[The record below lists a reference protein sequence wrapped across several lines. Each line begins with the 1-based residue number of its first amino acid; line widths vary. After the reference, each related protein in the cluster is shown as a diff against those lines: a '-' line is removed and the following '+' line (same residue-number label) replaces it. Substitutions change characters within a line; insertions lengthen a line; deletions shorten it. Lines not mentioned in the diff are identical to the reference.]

1 MCQFFAP
8 RYFTFLILACLTLSF
23 GLQPARLAAR
33 QTRQSTRLYS
43 SGKNHFDAPV
53 SIASTGKSKILSAL
67 SGLASLP
74 LIAAGISTIPLPAV
88 ADSTDDTSSLEEITN
103 RVYFDIEINGKPT
116 GRIVIGLFGKTVPR
130 TVENFLHL
138 AIGDKGVGSSGK
150 LLSFQG
156 SKFHRIIPNFMC
168 QGGDFTRGDGRGGES
183 IYGGKFRDENFK
195 IKHSAPGY
203 VSMANAGPDTN
214 GSQFFITTVKTY
226 WLDGKHV
233 VFGKVVEG
241 MDVVKAMESVGSES
255 GRPQAIVQIVK
266 CGEVV

>member
-1 MCQFFAP
+1 MVRRSVKSKLA
-8 RYFTFLILACLTLSF
+8 IL
-23 GLQPARLAAR
+23 
-33 QTRQSTRLYS
+33 S
-43 SGKNHFDAPV
+43 SSSNGGNNYEFPN
-53 SIASTGKSKILSAL
+53 SIASLGKNNVVKTL
-67 SGLASLP
+67 SGLASLSLP
-74 LIAAGISTIPLPAV
+74 LLVAGSIPSAAKAE
-88 ADSTDDTSSLEEITN
+88 DDAASSMEEITN
-103 RVYFDIEINGKPT
+103 RVYFDVEINGKPA

-130 TVENFLHL
+130 TVENFRHL
-138 AIGDKGVGSSGK
+138 SVGDKGVGLSGK
-150 LLSFQG
+150 ELSFQG
-156 SKFHRIIPNFMC
+156 SKFHRIIPNFMI

-233 VFGKVVEG
+233 VFGKVIEG
-241 MDVVKAMESVGSES
+241 FDVVKSIESVGSES

-266 CGEVV
+266 SGELA